1 MRRLLALL
9 AMVALSGCAVLPTAL
24 DVQSGPELLVPTGQD
39 FAYYSPAGPT
49 MNASA
54 QEIVSGFLAAGTGPQ
69 NDYSVAREFL
79 SEEFAA
85 RWQPDAQTLI
95 RSGAPV
101 FRESG
106 QSILLV
112 DVNISARVDEH
123 GRYADVSPAEQ
134 NSLRFQMVREAGQ
147 WRISAAPNLTVVTQ
161 PVFSVVFS
169 AFPVY
174 FVDSRSNFL
183 VPDLRWFPSRAS
195 TPTKLV
201 NALLAGPSDWLGGGV
216 STAIPEDTRL
226 TINAVSVD
234 SGVALVDFDANA
246 LAANNSDRR
255 VMLSQLRATLL
266 QISGINEV
274 ALSVNNSGQDIIPS
288 SLRNVAASG
297 PTFVLTGNGIQRLSA
312 TNGQAL
318 SGTENI
324 TRDYDP
330 TMFAIFDDA
339 KKIAFASEQGVYLL
353 ERDGFQLR
361 VSQLSE
367 LKEVAAIDFDSYG
380 ALWIFPSDAQVD
392 IEVHDP
398 RGPIR
403 YLSAG
408 LEGIRLSSALS
419 PEGSRLVQ
427 AFALSDGQNI
437 MRAQTITRDSTA
449 APLRLND
456 GLDIVPVVG
465 KPISL
470 TWHGSNGLRVL
481 EETTSGLSALS
492 EYPLSGPRRPLTMPP
507 VIGAQLLSGSASI
520 STYLLSDQGA
530 LWSLTGNTWRA
541 NSDGAIALAS
551 LR

>member
-1 MRRLLALL
+1 VRRLIALFAL
-9 AMVALSGCAVLPTAL
+9 VALSGCAVLPTAL
-24 DVQSGPELLVPTGQD
+24 DVQSGPELLVTTGQD

-79 SEEFAA
+79 SEEFAP
-85 RWQPDAQTLI
+85 RWQPAAQTLI
-95 RSGAPV
+95 RSGAPS

-112 DVNISARVDEH
+112 DVNVSARVDEH
-123 GRYADVSPAEQ
+123 GRYADVSPAEG

-201 NALLAGPSDWLGGGV
+201 NALLAGPSEWLSTGV
-216 STAIPEDTRL
+216 STSIPADTRL
-226 TINAVSVD
+226 TINAVSIED
-234 SGVALVDFDANA
+234 GVAKVDFDANA
-246 LAANNSDRR
+246 LAANNSARR

-266 QISGINEV
+266 QIPEINEV
-274 ALSVNNSGQDIIPS
+274 ALSVNSSAQDIIPS
-288 SLRNVAASG
+288 SLRNVSAPG
-297 PTFVLTGNGIQRLSA
+297 PTFVLTDNGIQRLSA
-312 TNGQAL
+312 SDAQAL
-318 SGTENI
+318 SGTEAI
-324 TRDYDP
+324 TQDYNP
-330 TMFAIFDDA
+330 TLFAIFDDA
-339 KKIAFASEQGVYLL
+339 KRIAFASEQGVFLL
-353 ERDGFQLR
+353 ERDGFRLQ
-361 VSQLSE
+361 VGQLSQSSA
-367 LKEVAAIDFDSYG
+367 VAALDFDSYG
-380 ALWIFPSDAQVD
+380 ALWIFPTDAQED
-392 IEVHDP
+392 IEVHDA

-403 YLSAG
+403 YLSSDLQG
-408 LEGIRLSSALS
+408 TRLSSVLS

-427 AFALSDGQNI
+427 AFALSDGQI
-437 MRAQTITRDSTA
+437 ILRAQTVTRDSTT
-449 APLRLND
+449 APIRLNE
-456 GLDIVPVVG
+456 GIDIIPVVG
-465 KPISL
+465 KPLSL
-470 TWHGSNGLRVL
+470 TWHGSNALRVL

-492 EYPLSGPRRPLTMPP
+492 EYPLSGPRRSLTMPP
-507 VIGAQLLSGSASI
+507 VIGTQLLSGSASI
-520 STYLLSDQGA
+520 STYLLSDQGQ
-530 LWSLTGNTWRA
+530 LWALTGNTWRS
-541 NSDGAIALAS
+541 NSSGAIALAS

>member
-1 MRRLLALL
+1 MRRLIALFAL
-9 AMVALSGCAVLPTAL
+9 VALSGCAVLPTAL
-24 DVQSGPELLVPTGQD
+24 DVQSGPELLVTTSQD

-79 SEEFAA
+79 SEEFAP
-85 RWQPDAQTLI
+85 RWQPAAQTLI
-95 RSGAPV
+95 RSGAPS

-112 DVNISARVDEH
+112 DVNVSARVDEH
-123 GRYADVSPAEQ
+123 GRYADVSPAEG

-201 NALLAGPSDWLGGGV
+201 NALLAGPSEWLSTGV
-216 STAIPEDTRL
+216 STSIPADTRL
-226 TINAVSVD
+226 TINAVSIED
-234 SGVALVDFDANA
+234 GVAKVDFDANA
-246 LAANNSDRR
+246 LAANNSARR

-266 QISGINEV
+266 QIPEINEV
-274 ALSVNNSGQDIIPS
+274 ALSVNSSAQDIIPS
-288 SLRNVAASG
+288 SLRNVSAPG
-297 PTFVLTGNGIQRLSA
+297 PTFVLTDNGIQRLSA
-312 TNGQAL
+312 SDAQAL
-318 SGTENI
+318 SGTEAI
-324 TRDYDP
+324 MQDYNP
-330 TMFAIFDDA
+330 TLFAIFDDA
-339 KKIAFASEQGVYLL
+339 KRIAFASEQGVFLL
-353 ERDGFQLR
+353 ERDGFRLQ
-361 VSQLSE
+361 VGQLSQSTA
-367 LKEVAAIDFDSYG
+367 VAALDFDSYG
-380 ALWIFPSDAQVD
+380 ALWIFPRDAQED
-392 IEVHDP
+392 IEVHDA

-403 YLSAG
+403 YLSSDLQG
-408 LEGIRLSSALS
+408 TRLSSVLS

-427 AFALSDGQNI
+427 AFALSDGQI
-437 MRAQTITRDSTA
+437 ILRAQTVTRDSTT
-449 APLRLND
+449 APIRLNE
-456 GLDIVPVVG
+456 GIDIIPVVG
-465 KPISL
+465 KPLSL
-470 TWHGSNGLRVL
+470 TWHGSNALRVL

-492 EYPLSGPRRPLTMPP
+492 EYPLSGPRRSLTMPP
-507 VIGAQLLSGSASI
+507 VIGTQLLSGSASI
-520 STYLLSDQGA
+520 STYLLSDQGQ
-530 LWSLTGNTWRA
+530 LWALTGNTWRS
-541 NSDGAIALAS
+541 NSSGAIALAS

>member
-1 MRRLLALL
+1 VRRLIALFAL
-9 AMVALSGCAVLPTAL
+9 VALSGCAVLPTAL
-24 DVQSGPELLVPTGQD
+24 DVQSGPELLVTTSQD

-79 SEEFAA
+79 SEEFAP
-85 RWQPDAQTLI
+85 RWQPAAQTLI
-95 RSGAPV
+95 RSGAPS

-112 DVNISARVDEH
+112 DVNVSARVDEH
-123 GRYADVSPAEQ
+123 GRYADVSPAEG

-201 NALLAGPSDWLGGGV
+201 NALLAGPSEWLSTGV
-216 STAIPEDTRL
+216 STSIPADTRL
-226 TINAVSVD
+226 TINAVSIED
-234 SGVALVDFDANA
+234 GVAKVDFDANA
-246 LAANNSDRR
+246 LAANNSARR

-266 QISGINEV
+266 QIPEINEV
-274 ALSVNNSGQDIIPS
+274 ALSVNSSAQDIIPS
-288 SLRNVAASG
+288 SLRNVSAPG
-297 PTFVLTGNGIQRLSA
+297 PTFVLTDNGIQRLSA
-312 TNGQAL
+312 SDAQAL
-318 SGTENI
+318 SGTEAI
-324 TRDYDP
+324 MQDYNP
-330 TMFAIFDDA
+330 TLFAIFDDA
-339 KKIAFASEQGVYLL
+339 KRIAFASEQGVFLL
-353 ERDGFQLR
+353 ERDGFRLQ
-361 VSQLSE
+361 VGQLSQSTA
-367 LKEVAAIDFDSYG
+367 VAALDFDSYG
-380 ALWIFPSDAQVD
+380 ALWIFPRDAQED
-392 IEVHDP
+392 IEVHDA

-403 YLSAG
+403 YLSSDLQG
-408 LEGIRLSSALS
+408 TRLSSVLS

-427 AFALSDGQNI
+427 AFALSDGQI
-437 MRAQTITRDSTA
+437 ILRAQTVTRDSTT
-449 APLRLND
+449 APIRLNE
-456 GLDIVPVVG
+456 GIDIIPVVG
-465 KPISL
+465 KPLSL
-470 TWHGSNGLRVL
+470 TWHGSNALRVL

-492 EYPLSGPRRPLTMPP
+492 EYPLSGPRRSLTMPP
-507 VIGAQLLSGSASI
+507 VIGTQLLSGSASI
-520 STYLLSDQGA
+520 STYLLSDQGQ
-530 LWSLTGNTWRA
+530 LWALTGNTWRS
-541 NSDGAIALAS
+541 NSSGAIALAS

>member
-1 MRRLLALL
+1 VRRLLALFAL
-9 AMVALSGCAVLPTAL
+9 ATLSGCAALPTAL
-24 DVQSGPELLVPTGQD
+24 DVQSGPELLVTTGQD

-79 SEEFAA
+79 SEEFAP
-85 RWQPDAQTLI
+85 RWQPAAQTLI
-95 RSGAPV
+95 RSGAPS

-112 DVNISARVDEH
+112 DVNVSARVDEH
-123 GRYADVSPAEQ
+123 GRYADVSPAEG

-201 NALLAGPSDWLGGGV
+201 NALLAGPSEWLSTGV
-216 STAIPEDTRL
+216 STSIPADTRL
-226 TINAVSVD
+226 TINAVSIED
-234 SGVALVDFDANA
+234 GVAKVDFDANA
-246 LAANNSDRR
+246 LAANNSARR

-266 QISGINEV
+266 QIPEINEV
-274 ALSVNNSGQDIIPS
+274 ALSVNSSAQDIIPS
-288 SLRNVAASG
+288 SLRNVSAPG
-297 PTFVLTGNGIQRLSA
+297 PTFVLTDNGIQRLSA
-312 TNGQAL
+312 SDAQAL
-318 SGTENI
+318 SGTEAI
-324 TRDYDP
+324 TQDYNP
-330 TMFAIFDDA
+330 TLFAIFDDA
-339 KKIAFASEQGVYLL
+339 KRIAFASEQGVFLL
-353 ERDGFQLR
+353 ERDGFRLQ
-361 VSQLSE
+361 VGQLSQSSA
-367 LKEVAAIDFDSYG
+367 VAALDFDSYG
-380 ALWIFPSDAQVD
+380 ALWIFPTDAQED
-392 IEVHDP
+392 IEVHDA

-403 YLSAG
+403 YLSSDLQG
-408 LEGIRLSSALS
+408 TRLSSVLS

-427 AFALSDGQNI
+427 AFALSDGQI
-437 MRAQTITRDSTA
+437 ILRAQTVTRDSTT
-449 APLRLND
+449 APIRLNE
-456 GLDIVPVVG
+456 GIDIIPVVG
-465 KPISL
+465 KPLSL
-470 TWHGSNGLRVL
+470 TWHGSNALRVL

-492 EYPLSGPRRPLTMPP
+492 EYPLSGPRRSLTMPP
-507 VIGAQLLSGSASI
+507 VIGTQLLSGSASI
-520 STYLLSDQGA
+520 STYLLSDQGQ
-530 LWSLTGNTWRA
+530 LWALTGNTWRS
-541 NSDGAIALAS
+541 NSSGAIALAS

>member
-1 MRRLLALL
+1 VRRLLALFAL
-9 AMVALSGCAVLPTAL
+9 ATLSGCAALPTAL
-24 DVQSGPELLVPTGQD
+24 DVQSGPELLVTTGQD

-79 SEEFAA
+79 SEEFAP
-85 RWQPDAQTLI
+85 RWQPAAQTLI
-95 RSGAPV
+95 RSGAPS

-112 DVNISARVDEH
+112 DVNVSARVDEH
-123 GRYADVSPAEQ
+123 GRYADVSPAEG

-201 NALLAGPSDWLGGGV
+201 NALLAGPSEWLSTGV
-216 STAIPEDTRL
+216 STSIPADTRL
-226 TINAVSVD
+226 TINAVSIED
-234 SGVALVDFDANA
+234 GVAKVDFDANA
-246 LAANNSDRR
+246 LAANNSARR

-266 QISGINEV
+266 QIPGINEV
-274 ALSVNNSGQDIIPS
+274 ALSVNSSAQDIIPS
-288 SLRNVAASG
+288 SLPNVAASG
-297 PTFVLTGNGIQRLSA
+297 ATFVLTDNGIQRLSA

-318 SGTENI
+318 SGTEVI
-324 TRDYDP
+324 TQDYNP
-330 TMFAIFDDA
+330 TLFAIFDDA
-339 KKIAFASEQGVYLL
+339 KRIAFASEQGVFLL
-353 ERDGFQLR
+353 ERDGFRLR
-361 VSQLSE
+361 VGQLS
-367 LKEVAAIDFDSYG
+367 LSTAVAALDFDSYG
-380 ALWIFPSDAQVD
+380 ALWIFPKDAQDD
-392 IEVHDP
+392 IEVHDA

-403 YLSAG
+403 YLSSDLQG
-408 LEGIRLSSALS
+408 TRLSSVLS

-427 AFALSDGQNI
+427 AFALSDGQSI
-437 MRAQTITRDSTA
+437 LRAQTITRDSTT
-449 APLRLND
+449 APIRLNE
-456 GLDIVPVVG
+456 GFDIIPVVG
-465 KPISL
+465 KPLSL
-470 TWHGSNGLRVL
+470 TWHGSNALRVL

-492 EYPLSGPRRPLTMPP
+492 EYPISGPRRSLTMPP
-507 VIGAQLLSGSASI
+507 VIGTQLLSGSASI
-520 STYLLSDQGA
+520 STYLLSDQGQ
-530 LWSLTGNTWRA
+530 LWALTGNTWRS
-541 NSDGAIALAS
+541 NSSGAIALAS

>member
-9 AMVALSGCAVLPTAL
+9 ALIALSGCAVLPTAL
-24 DVQSGPELLVPTGQD
+24 DVQSGPELLAPTGQD
-39 FAYYSPAGPT
+39 FSYYSPAGPT

-54 QEIVSGFLAAGTGPQ
+54 EEIVSGFLAAGTGPQ
-69 NDYSVAREFL
+69 NDYSVAREYL
-79 SEEFAA
+79 SEEFAS
-85 RWQPDAQTLI
+85 RWQPAAQTLI

-112 DVNISARVDEH
+112 DVNVSARVDEH

-134 NSLRFQMVREAGQ
+134 NALRFRMVREAGQ

-201 NALLAGPSDWLGGGV
+201 NALLAGPSEWLNSGV
-216 STAIPEDTRL
+216 SSAIPEDTRL
-226 TINAVSVD
+226 TINAVSIED
-234 SGVALVDFDANA
+234 GIARVDFDANA
-246 LAANNSDRR
+246 LAANNSARR
-255 VMLSQLRATLL
+255 VMLSQLRSTLL
-266 QISGINEV
+266 QIPGINEV
-274 ALSVNNSGQDIIPS
+274 ALSVNSSAQDIIPS
-288 SLRNVAASG
+288 SLRNVAAPG
-297 PTFVLTGNGIQRLSA
+297 PTFVLTSSGIQRLSA
-312 TNGQAL
+312 TNAQAL
-318 SGTENI
+318 SGTETI
-324 TRDYDP
+324 IRDYNP
-330 TMFAIFDDA
+330 TLFAIFDDA

-353 ERDGFQLR
+353 ERDGIRLQ
-361 VSQLSE
+361 VVQLSQTT
-367 LKEVAAIDFDSYG
+367 AISALDFDSYG
-380 ALWIFPSDAQVD
+380 ALWVFPADAQSD

-403 YLSAG
+403 YLNSG
-408 LEGIRLSSALS
+408 LQGTRLFSALS

-427 AFALSDGQNI
+427 AFALSDGQSI
-437 MRAQTITRDSTA
+437 LRAQTITRDSTA
-449 APLRLND
+449 APLRLNE
-456 GLDIVPVVG
+456 GIDIIPVVG
-465 KPISL
+465 KPLSL
-470 TWHGSNGLRVL
+470 TWQGANTLRVL

-507 VIGAQLLSGSASI
+507 VIGTRLLTGSASI
-520 STYLLSDQGA
+520 STYLLSDQGQ
-530 LWSLTGNTWRA
+530 LWALTGNTWRS
-541 NSDGAIALAS
+541 NSSGVIALAS